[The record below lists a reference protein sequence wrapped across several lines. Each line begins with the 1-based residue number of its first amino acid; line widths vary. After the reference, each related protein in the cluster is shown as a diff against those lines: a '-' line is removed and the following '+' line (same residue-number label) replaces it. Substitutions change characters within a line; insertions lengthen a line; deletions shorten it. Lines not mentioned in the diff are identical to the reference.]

1 MYSEEET
8 KVANDKLEE
17 LLNKDKKKWMADIQ
31 DLVNRIRDIRN
42 LSACQVDMLSYRQR
56 LLDKVT
62 EMRIM
67 IYKRNAVWDRHFK
80 TKYRE
85 YSINY
90 DLKLNRDERKDFI
103 NADMGAFKLQV
114 HLLETHIDFYRDCI
128 KTLDNMG
135 FAIRNRI
142 RLEDEE

>member
-8 KVANDKLEE
+8 KQANEKLEE

-31 DLVNRIRDIRN
+31 DLVNRIRNIRN
-42 LSACQVDMLSYRQR
+42 LSECQVDMLSYRQR

-62 EMRIM
+62 EMKIM
-67 IYKRNAVWDRHFK
+67 IYKRNNAWDKHFK
-80 TKYRE
+80 LKYRE
-85 YSINY
+85 YSLNY
-90 DLKLNRDERKDFI
+90 DLKLNQSERRDFI

-114 HLLETHIDFYRDCI
+114 KLLQSHIEFYQECI
-128 KTLDNMG
+128 NTLDKMG
-135 FAIRNRI
+135 FAIKNRI

>member
-1 MYSEEET
+1 MYNETET
-8 KVANDKLEE
+8 KEANEKLEA
-17 LLNKDKKKWMADIQ
+17 LLNRDKTKWMTDIQ
-31 DLVNRIRDIRN
+31 DLIDKIKNIRE
-42 LSACQVDMLSYRQR
+42 LSGCQVNMLSYRQR

-62 EMRIM
+62 ELKIM
-67 IYKRNAVWDRHFK
+67 IYKRNTVWDRHFK

-85 YSINY
+85 YSLNY

-103 NADMGAFKLQV
+103 NADMGPFKLQIK
-114 HLLETHIDFYRDCI
+114 LLETHIDFYKDCI